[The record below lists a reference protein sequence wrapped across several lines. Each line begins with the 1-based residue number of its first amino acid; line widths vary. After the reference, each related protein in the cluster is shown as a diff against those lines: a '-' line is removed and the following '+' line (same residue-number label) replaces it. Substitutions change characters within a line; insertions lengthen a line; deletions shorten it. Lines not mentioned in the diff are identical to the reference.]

1 MAHGMLVHV
10 DIHGM
15 YMLVNMLMYMARWA
29 RESFAHFNEHDA
41 TILIPAAVCLQARFV
56 HVPNSYSFGRH
67 GCFFF

>member
-1 MAHGMLVHV
+1 
-10 DIHGM
+10 
-15 YMLVNMLMYMARWA
+15 MLVNMLMYMARWA